1 MRLKHSRS
9 NQGGGALTQIVVFLL
24 CAGAM
29 LSLGWI
35 MLLPGLFTSVIQNRT
50 GFPAKID
57 YFYAN
62 PFTSEVRMRGL
73 AIMNPAGFAAADCL
87 EVHQFTAKADL
98 FSLLGGAPVL
108 DMSTID
114 VTRVTVVTNADGVTN
129 LDLMSRKFVSDSG
142 LKPNAGGKSLAAS
155 RTPAP
160 SPFQFLVRKLDIRLN
175 EVVLKDERQGKTAQ
189 LVHSLGFKRSY
200 NDVTP
205 ETKFNADLPEDVV
218 AAGKEVGERVSGG
231 LKRVLANT
239 TQPIPH
245 QTYAWGE
252 KAKKDAPAPAK

>member
-1 MRLKHSRS
+1 MHLKYSRS

-29 LSLGWI
+29 LMLGW
-35 MLLPGLFTSVIQNRT
+35 MVLLPGLFTSVIQDRT

-73 AIMNPAGFAAADCL
+73 AIMNPAGFAATDCVEL
-87 EVHQFTAKADL
+87 HQFTAKADL
-98 FSLLGGAPVL
+98 FSLLGGSPVI

-129 LDLMSRKFVSDSG
+129 LDLMSRRFASEAGS
-142 LKPNAGGKSLAAS
+142 KPKSGGKPLAAS
-155 RTPAP
+155 RTTAP
-160 SPFQFLVRKLDIRLN
+160 SPFQFLVRKLDVRLN
-175 EVVLKDERQGKTAQ
+175 EVVLTDERQGNAPK
-189 LVHSLGFKRSY
+189 LVHSLAFKRSY

-205 ETKFNADLPEDVV
+205 ATRFNADLPEDVV

-231 LKRVLANT
+231 LKRILANT

-245 QTYAWGE
+245 QTYAWGD
-252 KAKKDAPAPAK
+252 KAIKDVQAPAK